1 MYKMG
6 QDNKLRKRLTT
17 LKTYIVLKELHER
30 VARRHFVANI
40 AAKKILD
47 VGYWRQILFKD

>member
-1 MYKMG
+1 MG